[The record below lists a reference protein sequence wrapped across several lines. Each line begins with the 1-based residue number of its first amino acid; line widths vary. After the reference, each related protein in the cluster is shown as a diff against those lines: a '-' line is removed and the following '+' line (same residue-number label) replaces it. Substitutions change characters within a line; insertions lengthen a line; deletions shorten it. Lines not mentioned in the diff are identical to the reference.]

1 MKSRETLFTDST
13 FKLIVP
19 NGIANCTEEEF
30 ENIFTFKE
38 RAQAFYDELLYFYLH
53 ICLPN
58 DSSITDKGAATLFFQ
73 QLEIFVEALI
83 IDANA
88 STASNPLPAPPPVY
102 RLPPGKSRETSTATS
117 PSIPGTPLPPLMD
130 KRPSKP
136 PDGTI
141 IYSYLYNQKT
151 KDRQMLVFEKNGS
164 WSCLV
169 PLVVP
174 VAYVKTRAQI
184 PALALNATITQIPL
198 SDELKDTGKIFDSE
212 TSNGENFGMTNLL
225 ESLNNDPS
233 FESLTASLLLPTN
246 RLFNN
251 ETRRSSLNLNQ
262 NSLPPLKNSTR
273 KVLSIKSALNVR
285 MRTTSVSPLDH
296 VLMMSV
302 ELENNTDAGCSFSVE
317 EVKVDIDHGF
327 VTRYDFES
335 ANKQSDKFPITLH
348 PVDQVTFL
356 YSITILED
364 LSLPKLSS
372 QFCPT
377 PQPHSRPTSR
387 RTSVSSVFSLTS
399 GSPIAEERQRHV
411 SIIAK
416 GSPILDG
423 TKCRSIESRWNCM
436 LDLTNLRRREDSLPL
451 PMPINP
457 NQKPLSQTK
466 SGQSRGNTLFSPTVS
481 STSNNFKG
489 YHSTSD
495 SNGKIKKAAN
505 LPPIPDN
512 NTIGN
517 GILTGGR
524 APMTSRPMEMEVG
537 DGVVV
542 SFLVSSKVVLGK
554 LFTIHIF
561 FVNRSKHV
569 RRFTVVVP
577 NKKRP
582 NEKAIKN
589 IPIPPAT
596 VKLQNSADLLI
607 NGSQTNQ
614 LEPFIEEADFIR
626 KYLEHETPDADI
638 VCLENN
644 VRIGPLNPS
653 TCESVAL
660 HFIAIKEAMHVID
673 LVQLVDNDTGFITN
687 LRNVLEIYV
696 AKTVTPKKGKK
707 ILEMNGGMEV
717 QVNG

>member
-1 MKSRETLFTDST
+1 MKSREALFKEST
-13 FKLIVP
+13 FELIVP
-19 NGIANCTEEEF
+19 SGIVNCNEEEF
-30 ENIFTFKE
+30 ENIFTSTE
-38 RAQAFYDELLYFYLH
+38 RTLAFYDELLYFYLN
-53 ICLPN
+53 ICLPS
-58 DSSITDKGAATLFFQ
+58 DSGITDKEAAKLFFQ

-88 STASNPLPAPPPVY
+88 STSNSTPTAPPPVY

-117 PSIPGTPLPPLMD
+117 PSIPSTPLPPLMD
-130 KRPSKP
+130 KKPSKP

-141 IYSYLYNQKT
+141 IYSYLYNHKS
-151 KDRQMLVFEKNGS
+151 KDYQMLVFEKNGT

-169 PLVVP
+169 QLMVP

-184 PALALNATITQIPL
+184 PALALNTTITQTHL
-198 SDELKDTGKIFDSE
+198 SVELKDIGLSYDSE

-225 ESLNNDPS
+225 EGLNYDPS
-233 FESLTASLLLPTN
+233 FESPTTSLLLPTN
-246 RLFNN
+246 RIFNI
-251 ETRRSSLNLNQ
+251 EPRRLSLNLST
-262 NSLPPLKNSTR
+262 NSSPPLKHNIR
-273 KVLSIKSALNVR
+273 KILSIKSALNVR

-327 VTRYDFES
+327 VTKYDWES
-335 ANKQSDKFPITLH
+335 ANKQLEKFPITLH

-356 YSITILED
+356 YSITILDD

-387 RTSVSSVFSLTS
+387 RTSVSSVFSITS
-399 GSPIAEERQRHV
+399 GSPITEERQRHV
-411 SIIAK
+411 SIVAR
-416 GSPILDG
+416 GSPILNG

-451 PMPINP
+451 PMP
-457 NQKPLSQTK
+457 NQKPTSQNAKT
-466 SGQSRGNTLFSPTVS
+466 GQSRGNSLFSPTGS
-481 STSNNFKG
+481 STPTNFKG
-489 YHSTSD
+489 FHSSSD
-495 SNGKIKKAAN
+495 SNGKVKKPAN
-505 LPPIPDN
+505 LPTIPDHS
-512 NTIGN
+512 TVGN

-542 SFLVSSKVVLGK
+542 SFLGK

-569 RRFTVVVP
+569 RRFTVLVP

-582 NEKAIKN
+582 NEKAIKR
-589 IPIPPAT
+589 ISVPPAT

-607 NGSQTNQ
+607 SSSQSNQ
-614 LEPFIEEADFIR
+614 LEPFMDESDFIR
-626 KYLEHETPDADI
+626 KFLEHETPDSDI
-638 VCLENN
+638 ICLENN

-660 HFIAIKEAMHVID
+660 HFIAIKESMHIID

-696 AKTVTPKKGKK
+696 TKPVTSKKGKK
-707 ILEMNGGMEV
+707 IIDISSGGMEV

>member
-1 MKSRETLFTDST
+1 
-13 FKLIVP
+13 
-19 NGIANCTEEEF
+19 
-30 ENIFTFKE
+30 
-38 RAQAFYDELLYFYLH
+38 ELLYFYLN
-53 ICLPN
+53 ICLPG
-58 DSSITDKGAATLFFQ
+58 DSGITDKEAAALFFQ

-88 STASNPLPAPPPVY
+88 SVSNSTPTAPPPVY

-117 PSIPGTPLPPLMD
+117 PSIPSTPLPPLMD
-130 KRPSKP
+130 KKPSKP

-141 IYSYLYNQKT
+141 ISSYLYNQKS

-174 VAYVKTRAQI
+174 I
-184 PALALNATITQIPL
+184 PALALNTTITQIPL
-198 SDELKDTGKIFDSE
+198 SEELKDIGKSFNSE

-225 ESLNNDPS
+225 EGLNYDPS
-233 FESLTASLLLPTN
+233 FESPTASLLLPTS
-246 RLFNN
+246 RLFGN
-251 ETRRSSLNLNQ
+251 ETRRLSLNLST
-262 NSLPPLKNSTR
+262 NSSPPLKHHIR

-327 VTRYDFES
+327 VTKYDWES
-335 ANKQSDKFPITLH
+335 ANKQLDKFPITLH

-356 YSITILED
+356 YSITILDD

-387 RTSVSSVFSLTS
+387 RTSVSSVFSITS
-399 GSPIAEERQRHV
+399 GSPITEEH
-411 SIIAK
+411 
-416 GSPILDG
+416 
-423 TKCRSIESRWNCM
+423 
-436 LDLTNLRRREDSLPL
+436 LTNLRRREDSLPL
-451 PMPINP
+451 PMPNP
-457 NQKPLSQTK
+457 KPLSQNAK
-466 SGQSRGNTLFSPTVS
+466 AGQSRGNSLFSPTGS
-481 STSNNFKG
+481 STPTNFKG
-489 YHSTSD
+489 FHSASD
-495 SNGKIKKAAN
+495 SNGKVKKPAN
-505 LPPIPDN
+505 LPTIPDN
-512 NTIGN
+512 NAIGN

-524 APMTSRPMEMEVG
+524 TPMTSRPMEMEVG
-537 DGVVV
+537 DV
-542 SFLVSSKVVLGK
+542 KV
-554 LFTIHIF
+554 
-561 FVNRSKHV
+561 
-569 RRFTVVVP
+569 
-577 NKKRP
+577 
-582 NEKAIKN
+582 
-589 IPIPPAT
+589 
-596 VKLQNSADLLI
+596 QNSAELLI
-607 NGSQTNQ
+607 SGSQANQ
-614 LEPFIEEADFIR
+614 LEPFMEESDS
-626 KYLEHETPDADI
+626 DI
-638 VCLENN
+638 ICLENN

-660 HFIAIKEAMHVID
+660 HFIAIKESMHIID

-696 AKTVTPKKGKK
+696 AKPVTSKKGKK
-707 ILEMNGGMEV
+707 IIDIAGGGMEV

>member
-1 MKSRETLFTDST
+1 
-13 FKLIVP
+13 
-19 NGIANCTEEEF
+19 
-30 ENIFTFKE
+30 
-38 RAQAFYDELLYFYLH
+38 
-53 ICLPN
+53 
-58 DSSITDKGAATLFFQ
+58 
-73 QLEIFVEALI
+73 
-83 IDANA
+83 
-88 STASNPLPAPPPVY
+88 
-102 RLPPGKSRETSTATS
+102 
-117 PSIPGTPLPPLMD
+117 
-130 KRPSKP
+130 
-136 PDGTI
+136 
-141 IYSYLYNQKT
+141 
-151 KDRQMLVFEKNGS
+151 
-164 WSCLV
+164 
-169 PLVVP
+169 
-174 VAYVKTRAQI
+174 
-184 PALALNATITQIPL
+184 
-198 SDELKDTGKIFDSE
+198 
-212 TSNGENFGMTNLL
+212 NFGMTNLL
-225 ESLNNDPS
+225 EGLNYDPS
-233 FESLTASLLLPTN
+233 FESPTASLLLPTN

-251 ETRRSSLNLNQ
+251 ENRRSSLNLNQ
-262 NSLPPLKNSTR
+262 NSSPPLKQSIR
-273 KVLSIKSALNVR
+273 KVLSLKSALNVR

-302 ELENNTDAGCSFSVE
+302 ELENNIDAGCSFSVE

-387 RTSVSSVFSLTS
+387 RTSVSSVFSITS
-399 GSPIAEERQRHV
+399 GSPITEERQRHV

-423 TKCRSIESRWNCM
+423 IKCRSIESRWNCM

-457 NQKPLSQTK
+457 NQKSMAQAK
-466 SGQSRGNTLFSPTVS
+466 SGQSRSSTLFSPTAS
-481 STSNNFKG
+481 STPSNFKG
-489 YHSTSD
+489 FHSTSD
-495 SNGKIKKAAN
+495 SNGKIKKATN
-505 LPPIPDN
+505 LPTIPNN

-542 SFLVSSKVVLGK
+542 SFLVSSKVVL
-554 LFTIHIF
+554 
-561 FVNRSKHV
+561 
-569 RRFTVVVP
+569 VVP

-589 IPIPPAT
+589 IPVPPAT
-596 VKLQNSADLLI
+596 VKMQNSADLLI
-607 NGSQTNQ
+607 SGSQANQ
-614 LEPFIEEADFIR
+614 LEPFMDETDFIR
-626 KYLEHETPDADI
+626 KYLEHETPDSDI
-638 VCLENN
+638 ICLENN

-660 HFIAIKEAMHVID
+660 HFIAIKESMHIID

-707 ILEMNGGMEV
+707 ILDIANGGMEV
-717 QVNG
+717 Q